1 MKTIDTIEI
10 ANEIFENL
18 VDCSDNDCPIYDFG
32 FGQHKTLV
40 VNTADGTWQL
50 AGDGDLYR
58 DDNDVDID
66 LDAALEIANDNI
78 DNFVGCLANQLDIA
92 ISNL

>member
-1 MKTIDTIEI
+1 MKTINTIEI
-10 ANEIFENL
+10 ANEIFDNL
-18 VDCSDNDCPIYDFG
+18 ADCSGSECPIYDFEC
-32 FGQHKTLV
+32 GQHKTLV
-40 VNTADGTWQL
+40 VNTEDGTWQL

-78 DNFVGCLANQLDIA
+78 DNFVGCLAHQLYIA

>member
-1 MKTIDTIEI
+1 MKTINTIEI
-10 ANEIFENL
+10 ANEIFDSL
-18 VDCSDNDCPIYDFG
+18 VDCSDNECPIYDFG

-40 VNTADGTWQL
+40 VNAEDGTWQL

-58 DDNDVDID
+58 GESDVDID
-66 LDAALEIANDNI
+66 LYAALEVANDNI
-78 DNFVGCLANQLDIA
+78 DNFVDCLARQLDIA